1 MMQLNKLPAVSS
13 GAATGA
19 GAATGLDGKI
29 QKSAKDFESLLL
41 TSWLQAAEQSYGNV
55 PGGEED
61 EDPGKEQFQSFSIQ
75 SLAAQITKSGGIG
88 LASSI
93 ERQLRNA
100 TGHAPDQSGGS

>member
-1 MMQLNKLPAVSS
+1 MVQFNNLPAIP
-13 GAATGA
+13 A
-19 GAATGLDGKI
+19 GAATAAGATTALDGKI

-41 TSWLQAAEQSYGNV
+41 TSWLQAAEQSFGNV

-88 LASSI
+88 LATSI
-93 ERQLRNA
+93 ERQLRSA
-100 TGHAPDQSGGS
+100 TGHAPDPSGGA